1 MSAGVVEAQV
11 TAPRDTSGHV
21 LRFLAKYGVII
32 ALVLLLIAAVIW
44 APSFYTP
51 STLRNTARQASI
63 IGIVTVGQFLVL
75 MIRGIDLSI
84 PAVIGF
90 TAVLIAENGPGTVSG
105 MVIAILIA
113 VAVGFV
119 NYYLVVRR
127 QVPAFVATFGMF
139 VALEG
144 ARLAYT
150 KGSASGTVAEPFVR
164 LGRATLLGVT
174 VSTWVWVLLILAV
187 WIFLYRTR
195 GGRRMIMVGS
205 NPTMAEFSGIRVRR
219 YFLGAFVSSALLAC
233 LAAVFLAG
241 SSGYVYR
248 FMGQGTDL
256 DSITAALLGGARF
269 SGGQGSLIG
278 AAAGALLL
286 SSLLTV
292 IVLLGWSPQ
301 LALIAKGLVLILAI
315 ALQSTA
321 SRGNAR

>member
-1 MSAGVVEAQV
+1 MSATAVETPRASRISSDSKALKFLAQYGVV
-11 TAPRDTSGHV
+11 
-21 LRFLAKYGVII
+21 I
-32 ALVLLLIAAVIW
+32 ALVLLLIAALIW

-51 STLRNTARQASI
+51 STLRNTMRQASI
-63 IGIVTVGQFLVL
+63 IGIVTIGQFLVL

-90 TAVLIAENGPGTVSG
+90 TAVLIAENGPGPIEG
-105 MVIAILIA
+105 IVIAVLIA
-113 VAVGFV
+113 VAVGLV
-119 NYYLVVRR
+119 NYFLVVKRK
-127 QVPAFVATFGMF
+127 VPAFVATFGML

-144 ARLAYT
+144 ARLVYT
-150 KGSASGTVAEPFVR
+150 RGSASGTVAEGFVTI
-164 LGRATLLGVT
+164 GRATFLGLT
-174 VSTWVWVLLILAV
+174 VSTWVWVGLIAVV
-187 WIFLYRTR
+187 WIVLYRTR
-195 GGRRMIMVGS
+195 AGRRMVMVGS
-205 NPTMAEFSGIRVRR
+205 NPTMAEFSGIRTNR
-219 YFLGAFVSSALLAC
+219 YFLSAFVASAVLAC

-241 SSGYVYR
+241 SSGYVDR

-269 SGGQGSLIG
+269 SGGQGSLLG

-286 SSLLTV
+286 SSLLTL

-321 SRGNAR
+321 GRGSAR